1 MKYEVILLPQ
11 AERDVQQ
18 IHNWIAERS
27 PSGAAQWF
35 NRFIEVLETLE
46 ARPDSCSLAPE
57 NEFVAAGRSIRQI
70 IFKTR
75 KGRRYRAV
83 FTIVGD
89 VVRVLH
95 VRGFGQDLIE
105 PDQF

>member
-11 AERDVQQ
+11 A
-18 IHNWIAERS
+18 
-27 PSGAAQWF
+27 
-35 NRFIEVLETLE
+35 
-46 ARPDSCSLAPE
+46 
-57 NEFVAAGRSIRQI
+57 
-70 IFKTR
+70 
-75 KGRRYRAV
+75 
-83 FTIVGD
+83 IVSD